1 MIVMLTPIALTPE
14 GRLPA
19 LVRSDMWRM
28 VMLAKVKILILN
40 LSLLALAKEDVFVS
54 QKFLVQY
61 FIKTVC
67 LSERFSQ

>member
-14 GRLPA
+14 GRLPV

-40 LSLLALAKEDVFVS
+40 LS
-54 QKFLVQY
+54 
-61 FIKTVC
+61 FI
-67 LSERFSQ
+67 SFS